1 MNADHNAN
9 PADMFAT
16 AWDVFR
22 RIVDNCPVGI
32 FTADVSGRH
41 VFVNRQWSVLTGVP
55 RDKAVGRGWE
65 RAVHPEDVRT
75 VTSQW
80 RQLVTEGDEL
90 TVQIRLLRPDGSA
103 RPAIL
108 RAAAVV
114 GENGHRRFAGT
125 LTAVGAAGESA
136 GGEGATEESAGGE
149 NVPGGRRHG
158 PALGVHGSE
167 APDTAG
173 IDSPLG
179 DGLDDLDS
187 LCSDTVELLRD
198 ELERFDVVTDDLW
211 YPPDGVTGHGRPGW
225 AVPTPRRPLST
236 EFDPPFVDPPFDRP
250 FPEPPFKDPFKEQP
264 FPGSPFAEPPFTGQ
278 SPGPARVRS
287 TGPNSP
293 GLSSPGPGAN
303 GDRDGID
310 PAGADLSGADPGGA
324 DRPGFPSYVP
334 RPGSARG
341 GALPPGAEW
350 RAAVSPHGGLAG
362 SPPPPGRAT
371 AAGGRPAAAG
381 GFERPVPAQRP
392 ESQIAGPP
400 RGHQAGGDGSC
411 GCALAEIRRLSDAC
425 HERERWLTALL
436 AELPSAVLV
445 ADADALVVAVNQA
458 YCDLFELAES
468 PVDLVG
474 TDCRAQ
480 LRPIPGLVEDP
491 AGFAGRL
498 DALLRR
504 RRTTR
509 RETVMFADGRVFER
523 SHIPLAGPNGYHG
536 HLWLYVDVT
545 DRRIVEAEI
554 EGLISGL

>member
-1 MNADHNAN
+1 MNADHDAN

-41 VFVNRQWSVLTGVP
+41 VFVNRQWSVLTGVS

-65 RAVHPEDVRT
+65 RAVHPEDVRA

-103 RPAIL
+103 RTAIL

-125 LTAVGAAGESA
+125 LTAVPDDSA
-136 GGEGATEESAGGE
+136 SAPTGIPADGLDAVAFE
-149 NVPGGRRHG
+149 RGSGS
-158 PALGVHGSE
+158 ALGEQGSA
-167 APDTAG
+167 APETAG
-173 IDSPLG
+173 IDSPIG
-179 DGLDDLDS
+179 DDLDDLGS
-187 LCSDTVELLRD
+187 LCSETIELLRD

-211 YPPDGVTGHGRPGW
+211 YPSDGVSDHDRPGW
-225 AVPTPRRPLST
+225 AVPAPRRPLSA

-250 FPEPPFKDPFKEQP
+250 FPEPPFKDPFKEP
-264 FPGSPFAEPPFTGQ
+264 PFAEPPFTGQ
-278 SPGPARVRS
+278 LPGPARARS
-287 TGPNSP
+287 TGPGST
-293 GLSSPGPGAN
+293 GPVVN
-303 GDRDGID
+303 GGRDGAD
-310 PAGADLSGADPGGA
+310 PAGADPSRADSAGADGQ
-324 DRPGFPSYVP
+324 GFPSYVP
-334 RPGSARG
+334 RSGSARG

-350 RAAVSPHGGLAG
+350 RAAVSPHGALPG
-362 SPPPPGRAT
+362 PPPPVPGRAPE
-371 AAGGRPAAAG
+371 AGGRPPGA
-381 GFERPVPAQRP
+381 FWRPVPPQRSEP
-392 ESQIAGPP
+392 LITGPP
-400 RGHQAGGDGSC
+400 GAHHASGDGAC
-411 GCALAEIRRLSDAC
+411 GCVLSEVRRLSDAC
-425 HERERWLTALL
+425 HERERWLTTLL

-445 ADADALVVAVNQA
+445 ADADAQVVAVNQA

-474 TDCRAQ
+474 TDCRTQ
-480 LRPIPGLVEDP
+480 MRPIPGLVEDP
-491 AGFAGRL
+491 AGFASRL
-498 DALLRR
+498 DTLLRR

-509 RETVMFADGRVFER
+509 REAVMFADGRVFER